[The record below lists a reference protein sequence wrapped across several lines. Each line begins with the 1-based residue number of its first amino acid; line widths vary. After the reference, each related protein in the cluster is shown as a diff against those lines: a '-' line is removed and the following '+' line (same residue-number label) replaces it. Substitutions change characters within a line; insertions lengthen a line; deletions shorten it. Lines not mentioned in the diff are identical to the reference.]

1 MTRILYLPSE
11 SSFYTLDS
19 NLPPG
24 RLILAVNSGRWRPP
38 DGLPRRDKAVA
49 GLRAVRLGRNT
60 ILVFQLLDNELPP
73 PDSHPAGPLG
83 QRQMQVLQC
92 VAQGMTTR
100 QVAARLG
107 MSRRTVYLHLA
118 AIRHSLSAVSTAEAI
133 QRAAELGLCQ
143 PPVSDNPE

>member
-11 SSFYTLDS
+11 SAFYTLDS
-19 NLPPG
+19 SLPPG
-24 RLILAVNSGRWRPP
+24 RLILAVNGGRWRPP
-38 DGLPRRDKAVA
+38 DGIPLRDKTVA
-49 GLRAVRLGRNT
+49 GLRAVRLGRST
-60 ILVFQLLDNELPP
+60 ILIFQPVENELAP
-73 PDSHPAGPLG
+73 PDSHPTGPLG

-143 PPVSDNPE
+143 PPTSGNPG